1 MAWSLRARE
10 IASTPGRAAR
20 LPRRGLRPPGDR
32 AIDPGTDGTRET
44 ETGMAGG
51 GGSFM
56 RDGRTERAPSPDRR
70 RLDAAG
76 YRENFIRVGDR
87 KYHHAPTRTRW
98 GPTVGLRFGT
108 RLVGLRVRAGTAR
121 PALRCLRSGPCRC
134 TCLSC
139 SARAASS
146 SASFWRWALM
156 ASPWCRMA
164 ARWLSMSLSATSST
178 NSCMSSVP
186 EPSTSFERKRRT

>member
-1 MAWSLRARE
+1 MDPTGRRCGCRVPVGVETVHTRQRAR
-10 IASTPGRAAR
+10 ASNRKATRATHTQHMCVFSDSVLPITAR
-20 LPRRGLRPPGDR
+20 L
-32 AIDPGTDGTRET
+32 
-44 ETGMAGG
+44 
-51 GGSFM
+51 
-56 RDGRTERAPSPDRR
+56 
-70 RLDAAG
+70 
-76 YRENFIRVGDR
+76 
-87 KYHHAPTRTRW
+87 HHAPTRISVTR
-98 GPTVGLRFGT
+98 GPRVGLRFRT
-108 RLVGLRVRAGTAR
+108 RLAGLRVRAGTAR
-121 PALRCLRSGPCRC
+121 PPLALRCLRSGPCRC
-134 TCLSC
+134 ACLPC

>member
-1 MAWSLRARE
+1 MDGAHDGATHTAWTRPRTGRLTADG
-10 IASTPGRAAR
+10 AGCTPVPVETVLAHTVAAQKVCMNESKPYATHVCIFCITAR
-20 LPRRGLRPPGDR
+20 L
-32 AIDPGTDGTRET
+32 
-44 ETGMAGG
+44 
-51 GGSFM
+51 
-56 RDGRTERAPSPDRR
+56 
-70 RLDAAG
+70 
-76 YRENFIRVGDR
+76 
-87 KYHHAPTRTRW
+87 HHAPTRTSVTR
-98 GPTVGLRFGT
+98 GPRVGLRFGT
-108 RLVGLRVRAGTAR
+108 RLAGLRVRAGTAR
-121 PALRCLRSGPCRC
+121 PPLALRCLRSGPCRC
-134 TCLSC
+134 TCLPC